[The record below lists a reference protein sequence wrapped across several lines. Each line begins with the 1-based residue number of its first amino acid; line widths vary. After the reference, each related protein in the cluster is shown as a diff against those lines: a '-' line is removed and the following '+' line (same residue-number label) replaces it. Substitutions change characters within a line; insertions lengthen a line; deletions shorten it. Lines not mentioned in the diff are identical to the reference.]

1 MANMAQPDI
10 DSAGDSTARGSG
22 GLIPRR
28 EHTQA
33 AIDRKFRALSY
44 QEHYLSN
51 QRATRSERMF
61 SDAKAM
67 KLGLKPSDG
76 TKVLHFYHI
85 VLEYKKSID

>member
-1 MANMAQPDI
+1 
-10 DSAGDSTARGSG
+10 
-22 GLIPRR
+22 
-28 EHTQA
+28 
-33 AIDRKFRALSY
+33 
-44 QEHYLSN
+44 
-51 QRATRSERMF
+51 MF